1 MKAAFIGLGVMGYPM
16 AGHLQRT
23 NGSTTVFN
31 RTTSKAQDWVTEY
44 GGQSAVS
51 PEQAA
56 LNADIVFTCVG
67 NDQDLR
73 SVTVEKHGVLSSLKP
88 GAILVDHTTASAT
101 IARELDAAC
110 KHKSVHFIDA
120 PVSGGEQGAINGLLT
135 IMCGGETADY
145 DKAKP
150 VMECYTREIR
160 LMGPARHGQLTKM
173 VNQICIAGLIQSLA
187 EGIHFAENAGLDP
200 LKVIEIISTG
210 AAQSWQMDNRHET
223 MVKGE
228 YDHGFAVDWI
238 RKDLAI
244 ALEEGRKNGS
254 HLPIAALVD
263 QFYSEV
269 QSLGGSRWDTSSL
282 LARLQS
288 LKQP

>member
-160 LMGPARHGQLTKM
+160 LMGPAGHGQLTKM